1 MQVPLNHTMDEMNKW
16 GNALE
21 ALISTMRM
29 EKDELKGEL
38 ALVWS
43 HEAWWFVAHH
53 GPRVDIQRPKEF
65 KGSRVAKDVD
75 NFL

>member
-38 ALVWS
+38 ALV
-43 HEAWWFVAHH
+43 
-53 GPRVDIQRPKEF
+53 
-65 KGSRVAKDVD
+65 
-75 NFL
+75 